1 MGLLDGL
8 EKLTGF
14 IIDGAQAITD
24 QVDKYRDIY
33 NRYYEW
39 ASEKDDQYV
48 LQWLEEKEK
57 VASPTMRETMEITA
71 LKDVL
76 TERGYDVEKKQITI

>member
-57 VASPTMRETMEITA
+57 VASPTMRETTEITA

-76 TERGYDVEKKQITI
+76 TERGYDVEKK

>member
-76 TERGYDVEKKQITI
+76 TERGYDVEKK